1 MQESLEGGE
10 VRQED
15 AEMWNADEGDGE
27 RWAGCAN
34 DEAPGDEAPTNGGWS
49 DEMQES

>member
-10 VRQED
+10 VRQEHD
-15 AEMWNADEGDGE
+15 ETWNAYEGDGG

-34 DEAPGDEAPTNGGWS
+34 DEASGNEAPTNGGWS